1 MHLETD
7 VFYRSIKKGWL
18 APWTPESHRQNQ
30 VVVEAILAT
39 AVTYA
44 RGGYEVVADGIIT
57 DWVKQLFVDG
67 ARAAGV
73 ALDFI
78 VLIPDQAIAAERG
91 RTRSADP
98 LPHYSPYEA
107 LYGKFAAEDAAHA
120 VDTGNVT
127 PGTSRRACGKGSR
140 LGGSGWR
147 ARRRSEQAPGSR
159 VDSAT
164 PTQGAIHEHRPAH
177 RRRTPAVG

>member
-1 MHLETD
+1 MPGRIILLTGPPGAGKTTTAPLLCANAPGPLAVHLETD

-127 PGTSRRACGKGSR
+127 PGDLAAGLREGIAAGRFR
-140 LGGSGWR
+140 LAG
-147 ARRRSEQAPGSR
+147 
-159 VDSAT
+159 
-164 PTQGAIHEHRPAH
+164 
-177 RRRTPAVG
+177 